1 MEETSIKNRD
11 HTTWVKL
18 SLIRDTI
25 VKIRKYELVPY
36 NVTPRQAVVLNTI
49 YDCGDKATFKN
60 ISKRVFRE
68 VHSVSEQM
76 TRMEKKG
83 LVKRIKNSN
92 ETALTR
98 FELSDKGREA
108 IKFARLEESLHNIMS
123 VLSKKEHLQL
133 TSFLDRLLAKAEQL
147 YFPA

>member
-123 VLSKKEHLQL
+123 VLSEKEHLQL
-133 TSFLDRLLAKAEQL
+133 TSFLDRLLTKAQEL
-147 YFPA
+147 HF